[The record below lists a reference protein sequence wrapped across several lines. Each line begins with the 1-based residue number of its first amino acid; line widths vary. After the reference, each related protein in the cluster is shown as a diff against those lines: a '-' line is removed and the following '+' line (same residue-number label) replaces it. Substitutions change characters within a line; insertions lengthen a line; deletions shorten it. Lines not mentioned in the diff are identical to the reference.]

1 MIYCVSHH
9 GFHDGETVVE
19 REGGTD
25 DLEQCGCTERG
36 SYVDTCVGQDQTEKW
51 WEKNVHAPH
60 DMEKVRRSDGRC
72 LPDFSSFF
80 PVKWKN
86 KMESN
91 ATEQEAVKDE
101 FTAVPS
107 LTLGV
112 TCPRTQV

>member
-1 MIYCVSHH
+1 MVFTMVRQLWK
-9 GFHDGETVVE
+9 G
-19 REGGTD
+19 RGGTD

-80 PVKWKN
+80 PVK
-86 KMESN
+86 MEKQN
-91 ATEQEAVKDE
+91 GVKCDG
-101 FTAVPS
+101 AGS
-107 LTLGV
+107 SK
-112 TCPRTQV
+112 R